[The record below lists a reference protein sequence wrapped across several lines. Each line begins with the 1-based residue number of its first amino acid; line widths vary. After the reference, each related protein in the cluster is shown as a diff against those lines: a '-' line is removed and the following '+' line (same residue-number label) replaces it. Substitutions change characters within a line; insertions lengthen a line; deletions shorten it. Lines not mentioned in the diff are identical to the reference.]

1 MGRPFRIKLRIR
13 RFARRHRTVIG
24 AIRSFIVFSAAFGG
38 AYGFIVGS
46 RSQHSGYNPH
56 AFAIGASFL
65 FAIACLGL
73 ATLSVRL
80 RFLRKKMRGI
90 VLHNEALADRNWE
103 LQEAEGRARSLFES
117 QGDLIAMHDAEGRIS
132 FVNDAYCLMAER
144 PRETLIGSRF
154 SFEILEQGESALED
168 NGTRIHDQKIATRL
182 GPRWIAWREGFIRS
196 DAGQPAE
203 LQCVGRDVTDRTE
216 TERALA
222 DARDHA
228 DAANRAKSRFLAMAS
243 HEIRTP
249 LNGILGMSSLLL
261 DTPLT
266 PEQTTYAKAIKT
278 SGDAL
283 LSLVEELLDYSKIEA
298 GKIALEQ
305 RPFALTSLIE
315 DITELLAPRA
325 QAKKLE
331 IAAYVDER
339 LPTEVIG
346 DAARLRQVLLNLAG
360 NAIKFTATGGVALIV
375 EPGLWPNEISFL
387 VRDTGIGIAPEARER
402 IFREFEQADERIAR
416 NYGGTGL
423 GLSIS
428 ERIIK
433 RMGGRITLESQP
445 GAGSTFEVSVP
456 LPASLDGGQ
465 RPFVA
470 PNLVGQS
477 IMLISTQSIEASL
490 VARRLQRWGGQTCFV
505 SDTDVAIALLPER
518 TWRAVL
524 VDRALGDEAVQGIG
538 DVARTYATQ
547 RILMFTPSTRR
558 ELKPSSAFTAY
569 LVKPLRAASLAARL
583 AAAPEAQARIFREFE
598 QADDRI
604 ARSFGGTGLG
614 LSISD
619 RIIKRMGGRITLE
632 SKPDAG
638 STFEVS
644 IPLAPAGSE
653 QKPFTAPDLS
663 GQFIMLVSPESIEA
677 SLAARRL
684 QRWGGQTCMVSD
696 ADVALALLPERAWH
710 AVLIDHTLGFADIER
725 LGEAARLHARQR
737 IVMFTPATRSELH
750 PQANSAFTGYLV
762 KPLRAASLAARLM
775 ATPEVAAP
783 GLAADP
789 LIEPAD
795 AAHAPV
801 APSTHGLSILVAED
815 NQINALLIRSL
826 LAKLGHHTVITT
838 DGNEALESW
847 LSAKSAGS
855 PYDLVLM
862 DIQMPNLDGIE
873 TTKRIR
879 ELEAGQPDR
888 RTPILALTANT
899 LVEDRYACFEAGMD
913 GFLIKPLD
921 REKLAEALAVLAASR
936 HIPA

>member
-1 MGRPFRIKLRIR
+1 MGRAFRIKLRVR

-24 AIRSFIVFSAAFGG
+24 GIRSFMVFSAAFGG
-38 AYGFIVGS
+38 AYGFIAGS
-46 RSQHSGYNPH
+46 RSEHSGYNPH

-90 VLHNEALADRNWE
+90 MLHNEALADRNWE

-117 QGDLIAMHDAEGRIS
+117 QGDLIVMRDAEGRIS
-132 FVNDAYCLMAER
+132 FANDAYCLMAER
-144 PRETLIGSRF
+144 PREALIGSRF
-154 SFEILEQGESALED
+154 TFEILEQGESALD
-168 NGTRIHDQKIATRL
+168 NNGTRIHDQKIATRL

-203 LQCVGRDVTDRTE
+203 LQCVGRDVTDRAE

-266 PEQTTYAKAIKT
+266 PEQTTYAKAVKT

-283 LSLVEELLDYSKIEA
+283 LALIEELLDYSKIEA

-305 RPFALTSLIE
+305 RPFALTLLIE

-325 QAKKLE
+325 QAKNLE

-339 LPTEVIG
+339 LPAEVIG

-360 NAIKFTATGGVALIV
+360 NAIKFTGGGGVALIV
-375 EPGLWPNEISFL
+375 EPGIWPNEISFL

-428 ERIIK
+428 ERIVK

-456 LPASLDGGQ
+456 LPASADGGQ
-465 RPFVA
+465 RPVMA
-470 PNLVGQS
+470 PNLAGQS
-477 IMLISTQSIEASL
+477 IMLISAQSIEASL

-505 SDTDVAIALLPER
+505 SDTDIAMALLPER
-518 TWRAVL
+518 TWLAIL
-524 VDRALGDEAVQGIG
+524 VDRALGDEVVQAIG
-538 DVARTYATQ
+538 EAARPYATQ

-569 LVKPLRAASLAARL
+569 LVKPLRSASLAARL
-583 AAAPEAQARIFREFE
+583 A
-598 QADDRI
+598 
-604 ARSFGGTGLG
+604 
-614 LSISD
+614 
-619 RIIKRMGGRITLE
+619 
-632 SKPDAG
+632 
-638 STFEVS
+638 
-644 IPLAPAGSE
+644 
-653 QKPFTAPDLS
+653 TAS
-663 GQFIMLVSPESIEA
+663 
-677 SLAARRL
+677 
-684 QRWGGQTCMVSD
+684 
-696 ADVALALLPERAWH
+696 
-710 AVLIDHTLGFADIER
+710 
-725 LGEAARLHARQR
+725 
-737 IVMFTPATRSELH
+737 
-750 PQANSAFTGYLV
+750 
-762 KPLRAASLAARLM
+762 
-775 ATPEVAAP
+775 EVAAP
-783 GLAADP
+783 GLVDDC
-789 LIEPAD
+789 LIEAEAEASTAKPAG
-795 AAHAPV
+795 
-801 APSTHGLSILVAED
+801 SLSVLVAED
-815 NQINALLIRSL
+815 NEINALLIRSL
-826 LAKLGHHTVITT
+826 LTRLGHQTVIATNGT
-838 DGNEALESW
+838 ETIESW
-847 LSAKSAGS
+847 LAARSAGT

-862 DIQMPNLDGIE
+862 DVQMPELDGIE
-873 TTKRIR
+873 AAKRIR
-879 ELEAGQPDR
+879 GCEAGEPGR

-899 LVEDRYACFEAGMD
+899 LIEDRYACFEAGMD

-921 REKLAEALAVLAASR
+921 HEKLAEALAGLTAARHLAA
-936 HIPA
+936 